1 MATRIDD
8 EEDEEEK
15 FASTKGRK
23 GEESAAMDPAFRRL
37 LEAGGL
43 DDRGETAQ
51 WMRSQLGT
59 YEAADVAHLRE
70 LREGGKAAER
80 HKRASELAAFETLRA
95 EEAAKDEAAREHRAR
110 QTGAAAAA
118 AVAAPARTVAVSVQ
132 RAEKRVATGDTRGGK
147 KLCSEASSVL
157 AGLADYG
164 GDSD

>member
-8 EEDEEEK
+8 EEEEEEK
-15 FASTKGRK
+15 YARGSRK
-23 GEESAAMDPAFRRL
+23 GEPNAVMDPAFLRL

-70 LREGGKAAER
+70 LREGGKATER
-80 HKRASELAAFETLRA
+80 HKRATELAAFEALRA
-95 EEAAKDEAAREHRAR
+95 EEAAKEAATREQRAR
-110 QTGAAAAA
+110 RAGAAAAA
-118 AVAAPARTVAVSVQ
+118 SVAAPARAVAVAVQ
-132 RAEKRVATGDTRGGK
+132 RGKRPALGDTGSEPLK
-147 KLCSEASSVL
+147 KPCSEAPSVL

-164 GDSD
+164 DDSD